1 MSERSN
7 NGLSRPVQF
16 RMVLVAF
23 LAAGIGL
30 IASGIAFVLYKLI
43 GLFTNIFFYHHFAA
57 DFISA
62 T

>member
-1 MSERSN
+1 
-7 NGLSRPVQF
+7 
-16 RMVLVAF
+16 MVLVAF

-43 GLFTNIFFYHHFAA
+43 SLFTNIFFYHHFAA